1 MLGVVFKVVVS
12 GVLEIFLFICWT
24 CAVRLVMWFISWL
37 RMVLSMVLLFVE
49 IVCAVWSEVSIG
61 VGLLLLS
68 VDGDAVFGCR
78 RVAVDLVS

>member
-12 GVLEIFLFICWT
+12 GVLEIFLFMCWT

-49 IVCAVWSEVSIG
+49 IACVVWSEVSIG
-61 VGLLLLS
+61 VGLLLL
-68 VDGDAVFGCR
+68 
-78 RVAVDLVS
+78 